1 MFRDYSG
8 LRNFLDSKNIVY
20 YVNYPFYKMSSFNS
34 GGNIGLYTVIENE
47 GDLFQVVSYFIS
59 NDIDYLLMG
68 DGNNILVADEGYSGV
83 VISLQGEFEQFVVED
98 NYILTFAS
106 TRLERLSHEA
116 RIRNLTGFE
125 FVALLSHTVGSSIA
139 SKLSAFGSSILDCI
153 ESVRVMLVKDKKIS
167 IEQFNKDEYL
177 KLDNENYKSIKI
189 LSAVF
194 RLDNEEPEKIDYK
207 IDWYKYIR
215 GSISPVSES
224 HIGPIFEDDNE
235 IKAHEMV
242 ERVGGL
248 DMAVGFMIW
257 HKRYPNYI
265 VNTSNDDTNFAKTN
279 DAIELIGQTRK
290 KIEQHYEINP
300 KVKVVVLRDI
310 DVCQIL

>member
-1 MFRDYSG
+1 MLLEYSE
-8 LRNFLDSKNIVY
+8 LRKFLDSKNIVY
-20 YVNYPFYKMSSFNS
+20 YVNHPFHKISSFNS
-34 GGNIGLYTVIENE
+34 GGDIGLYAIIENE
-47 GDLFQVVSYFIS
+47 SDLCHVVTYFIS

-83 VISLQGEFEQFVVED
+83 VISLQGDFEQFIVEG
-98 NYILTFAS
+98 NYILTLAS

-139 SKLSAFGSSILDCI
+139 GKLSAFGSSILDCI
-153 ESVRVMLVKDKKIS
+153 ESVRVMLVHDNKIS
-167 IEQFNKDEYL
+167 IEQLNKDEYL
-177 KLDNENYKSIKI
+177 KLNNEDYKSIKI

-194 RLDNEEPEKIDYK
+194 RLENEEPEKIDYK

-248 DMAVGFMIW
+248 DIAVGSMIW

-265 VNTSNDDTNFAKTN
+265 VNTSNDDIEFAKTN
-279 DAIELIGQTRK
+279 DAIELIEQTKK

-300 KVKVVVLRDI
+300 RVKVVVLRDTDI
-310 DVCQIL
+310 CQKL